1 MKNALIV
8 FLKSPEKGK
17 VKTRIAK
24 TEGEERALEIYR
36 LLLDKTYRLAETIAS
51 KQVSVF
57 VFYAGNP
64 SELERWMKFSFY
76 SQEGKDLGERMLNAF
91 KTVFEQ
97 GYQNIGIIGSDCY
110 SLTDK
115 HLQLGFEIV
124 EKYDFVFGPALDG
137 GYYALF
143 MKTRTNF
150 IFENMTWSHPNVLAD
165 SIRKIESMEQTYYL
179 LEKLS
184 DVDTVD
190 DWITL
195 KANTNEGS
203 A

>member
-1 MKNALIV
+1 LKNALIV

-36 LLLDKTYRLAETIAS
+36 LLLDKTYCLAEKIAS
-51 KQVSVF
+51 KQVVVF

-115 HLQLGFEIV
+115 QIQLGFEIV
-124 EKYDFVFGPALDG
+124 EKYDFVFGPAIDG

-179 LEKLS
+179 LEKLR

-195 KANTNEGS
+195 KANTNEES
-203 A
+203 V